1 LDVLV
6 RIVQLFFLEI
16 VDGVE
21 INVSVLVK
29 GLIFSSWI
37 DGQIE
42 DIVLSVIRFFIHLYH
57 EGIGPQG
64 DLCILR

>member
-42 DIVLSVIRFFIHLYH
+42 DIVLSVIGFFIYLYH
-57 EGIGPQG
+57 EGIEP
-64 DLCILR
+64 